1 MKQRLL
7 LALLMLLTSAG
18 FMKADDSQSIRIS
31 IPKGEVT
38 IKLTSDNFEFTLNDY
53 PQILLDEKEVVP
65 TTPTSTGKGS
75 TVIWTIKQDK
85 EEPVTYDLQV
95 AAHDWGNI
103 SLELDGNVSEFI
115 VQQMVDNAPLQSL
128 IKSLAFKNNTELTT
142 LTLYPGNGWSTL
154 GLPKLESLTFPATKL
169 KWIPAKPIYPEG
181 QKELVYTITSSA
193 ETLVALT
200 EGSARSYKLN
210 QTDWE
215 SNSFVQ
221 KDAIKPGDLTI
232 TNLRDID
239 GKVLT
244 DISAQKDQV
253 DGSWSFIK
261 ASGDQK
267 YPSIYMDGNYMVDL
281 KVSADHKTYPGL
293 VMANVKLSLLPVTF
307 TLGILSDTEKGKY
320 HLSLTDQQNVKR
332 GDELVITPLPND
344 GFVFAGY
351 VDVVGLEKVSS
362 LPTDPKESSR
372 FRVVGNTDPSLKL
385 DFSNGD
391 AKVVY
396 ESNNS
401 NGSIT
406 VYRGTEY
413 DGADKINSGDVVE
426 VNSDVTIE
434 VKPNEYSSAAVQ
446 SVTVNGKD
454 VYDPTKLSSDGSF
467 RYTCKV
473 PADGLKILASFTNG
487 NHKLTLKSISSSDV
501 WEKVEVIGNN
511 GIKYYPKSG
520 SDPVEVADGERLT
533 INIQLK
539 YPKSYNLSSVLLNS
553 KELPVLKTGEGSY
566 LVKDVFMPNTDAT
579 LVVGA
584 KALATI
590 PAVVLKSDVL
600 YYTGEAQN
608 ISFSTQPSGLSGI
621 KVTYLNSEGLEC
633 SPINVGKYTA
643 QLYRPADDLYRE
655 FEQNVQFEIKPASLY
670 ITKLPTIIKKENGDF
685 EIGNDGKVQYAVGN
699 GFSTELVE
707 GTFGF
712 NDAKDGKCGTLTFSP
727 DASDNYST
735 KQLTAVVFYGDAADK
750 IIPVEIISSENVGNA
765 TLLVKNRD
773 AVVDASVVEGTIL
786 TFGVLNQDPVSG
798 SKLNYTAQLVNEAG
812 EILVRDLI
820 TSSGINMPNLDKY
833 IVKFDVK
840 DDREELMLS
849 SPVSKKEVVYNENVQ
864 TFPLNLVYNS
874 LNKKPNN
881 TIDGDKNH
889 WTIKYFL
896 EDGTQI
902 TSPVNVGNYTVKV
915 SRVATQ
921 SYLAFETECEFEIKA
936 ADIPV
941 ERIPRPI
948 ATAVTKGSTLVNS
961 SLIGEALI
969 AGEYQFDVSASEMS
983 VPLYEDK
990 NVAVKFCPA
999 DHNYNEVKLTEVVKV
1014 KVTDR
1019 AVLTFGY
1026 SPNGWISVKDAANTY
1041 YYSGDPVI
1049 SGTKLTVIPTP
1060 NEDCYLVSVKVNGTS
1075 LSSPYTF
1082 EFKDEP
1088 VYIEAVFEKK
1098 KEEIVD
1104 PNSRYTVNVTKVLRG
1119 AVIDKPGANSV
1130 KRGESFSFSVATLA
1144 ADASKVVVKV
1154 DGVTIKPVSG
1164 KYTITNITENKEV
1177 SVTLANPTPIKVTVP
1192 TEYKNKGGYLMGRVK
1207 ISGPSDGKYYYNDQI
1222 TLVAFPESGVHF
1234 DGWTGDLTGLTQIKE
1249 VVLTKDL
1256 TAGAKFSG
1264 TPTGIEDIMAAS
1276 IATGKGCVWV
1286 RGIANADVTIV
1297 SIAGRVQAQER
1308 ISGDTRIDV
1317 PAGIYVVVLESGSDV
1332 KRVKVIVK

>member
-1 MKQRLL
+1 M
-7 LALLMLLTSAG
+7 
-18 FMKADDSQSIRIS
+18 
-31 IPKGEVT
+31 
-38 IKLTSDNFEFTLNDY
+38 
-53 PQILLDEKEVVP
+53 
-65 TTPTSTGKGS
+65 
-75 TVIWTIKQDK
+75 
-85 EEPVTYDLQV
+85 
-95 AAHDWGNI
+95 
-103 SLELDGNVSEFI
+103 
-115 VQQMVDNAPLQSL
+115 
-128 IKSLAFKNNTELTT
+128 
-142 LTLYPGNGWSTL
+142 
-154 GLPKLESLTFPATKL
+154 
-169 KWIPAKPIYPEG
+169 
-181 QKELVYTITSSA
+181 
-193 ETLVALT
+193 
-200 EGSARSYKLN
+200 
-210 QTDWE
+210 
-215 SNSFVQ
+215 
-221 KDAIKPGDLTI
+221 
-232 TNLRDID
+232 
-239 GKVLT
+239 
-244 DISAQKDQV
+244 
-253 DGSWSFIK
+253 
-261 ASGDQK
+261 
-267 YPSIYMDGNYMVDL
+267 
-281 KVSADHKTYPGL
+281 
-293 VMANVKLSLLPVTF
+293 
-307 TLGILSDTEKGKY
+307 
-320 HLSLTDQQNVKR
+320 
-332 GDELVITPLPND
+332 
-344 GFVFAGY
+344 
-351 VDVVGLEKVSS
+351 
-362 LPTDPKESSR
+362 
-372 FRVVGNTDPSLKL
+372 
-385 DFSNGD
+385 
-391 AKVVY
+391 
-396 ESNNS
+396 
-401 NGSIT
+401 
-406 VYRGTEY
+406 
-413 DGADKINSGDVVE
+413 
-426 VNSDVTIE
+426 
-434 VKPNEYSSAAVQ
+434 
-446 SVTVNGKD
+446 
-454 VYDPTKLSSDGSF
+454 
-467 RYTCKV
+467 
-473 PADGLKILASFTNG
+473 
-487 NHKLTLKSISSSDV
+487 
-501 WEKVEVIGNN
+501 
-511 GIKYYPKSG
+511 
-520 SDPVEVADGERLT
+520 
-533 INIQLK
+533 
-539 YPKSYNLSSVLLNS
+539 
-553 KELPVLKTGEGSY
+553 
-566 LVKDVFMPNTDAT
+566 
-579 LVVGA
+579 
-584 KALATI
+584 
-590 PAVVLKSDVL
+590 
-600 YYTGEAQN
+600 
-608 ISFSTQPSGLSGI
+608 
-621 KVTYLNSEGLEC
+621 NSEGLEC

-699 GFSTELVE
+699 GFSSELVE

-712 NDAKDGKCGTLTFSP
+712 NDANDGKCGTLTFSP
-727 DASDNYST
+727 DASDNYNT
-735 KQLTAVVFYGDAADK
+735 KPLTAVVFYGDAADK

-820 TSSGINMPNLDKY
+820 SSSGINMPNLDKY

-840 DDREELMLS
+840 DDREELKLS

-896 EDGTQI
+896 KDGTQI

-1026 SPNGWISVKDAANTY
+1026 SPNGWISVKDEANTY

-1164 KYTITNITENKEV
+1164 KYTITDITENKEV

-1192 TEYKNKGGYLMGRVK
+1192 TEYKNEGGYLMGRVK

-1234 DGWTGDLTGLTQIKE
+1234 DGWTGDVTGLTQIRE

-1276 IATGKGCVWV
+1276 ITTGKGCVWV

-1297 SIAGRVQAQER
+1297 SIAGRVQARQR